1 MSASQSKGRGSPRTV
16 VGVTFDQW
24 GAAGTY
30 SIDPSRVR
38 AVPGSLVV
46 VESGR
51 GMRLGRVTS
60 PPHEAGKTGG
70 GRIRRVVR
78 IARQG
83 DLNAHEAA
91 LRREPE
97 AFRLAL
103 VLARERRLPIKLLRV
118 LLDGVAGRA
127 TFFVAAPDK
136 IDLGDLADVL
146 ARRLKLKVDV
156 RQLGMRD
163 VAKTVGGL
171 GRCGRELC
179 CSTFL
184 TQYPHTSIRMAK
196 DQNMALNDDRTGG
209 VCGRT
214 LCCLAYEHAFYKE
227 RRRFL
232 PKLGKRAKTADGTLE
247 GKVIGVDVMR
257 MTFTLLDERHNR
269 HRVEAKAWERNV
281 DKEIPEPEVGPRP
294 AQAAAPSIPKPPPP
308 RAPAPRSASSRGSGS
323 SRGQGRK
330 DGSPPKKRSRR
341 RRRRPQKDR
350 DS

>member
-1 MSASQSKGRGSPRTV
+1 VSASQSKGRGAARTV

-30 SIDPSRVR
+30 SIDPARVH
-38 AVPGSLVV
+38 AVTGSVVV
-46 VESGR
+46 VESSR

-60 PPHEAGKTGG
+60 PPHEVGKAGG

-78 IARQG
+78 IARAG
-83 DLNAHEAA
+83 DLDAHEAA

-103 VLARERRLPIKLLRV
+103 TLARERRLPLKLLRV

-127 TFFVAAPDK
+127 TFFVAAPEK
-136 IDLGDLADVL
+136 IDLGDLADAL
-146 ARRLKLKVDV
+146 SRRLKLKVDV

-214 LCCLAYEHAFYKE
+214 LCCLAYEHAFYKA

-232 PKLGKRAKTADGTLE
+232 PKLGKRAKTSDGTLE

-269 HRVEAKAWERNV
+269 HRLEAKSWERNV
-281 DKEIPEPEVGPRP
+281 DQEVPEPEFALRP
-294 AQAAAPSIPKPPPP
+294 AQPASPPIPPPP
-308 RAPAPRSASSRGSGS
+308 APKPRSSRP
-323 SRGQGRK
+323 RGREAVRPE
-330 DGSPPKKRSRR
+330 GSPSKKRSRR
-341 RRRRPQKDR
+341 RRRRPKKDR